1 MINSSTVYDCDTFAA
16 PSPGQVRDSTFN
28 PAFTVMTEPAS
39 HQTSR
44 QFSRADIARYYKETR
59 WQYRGLWTGR
69 DSLALH
75 YGYWDAET
83 QSHVAALHRMNEV
96 LADKAGISP
105 GTRVL
110 DAGCGWGG
118 SSIWLAQHRG
128 AIAHGINIEPEQI
141 DKAQEKARDADLSSL
156 ASFSINDYT
165 RSDFP
170 NQHFDVVWAI
180 ESVCHAAD
188 KRDFTREAFRV
199 LKPGGTLV
207 LADFFRSGRDLPGR
221 DEALL
226 QSWFHQWAVPD
237 LDSLVEFDTA
247 LTSAGFTEVDCEE
260 ATDRIRPSATRLN
273 RLGWSTAPAALLF
286 RLLRIHSADQ
296 HANWKSSILQ
306 QSSLRKGLWQY
317 GIFTARKPK

>member
-1 MINSSTVYDCDTFAA
+1 MLYVTGETPLA
-16 PSPGQVRDSTFN
+16 
-28 PAFTVMTEPAS
+28 TELE
-39 HQTSR
+39 
-44 QFSRADIARYYKETR
+44 RA
-59 WQYRGLWTGR
+59 
-69 DSLALH
+69 
-75 YGYWDAET
+75 
-83 QSHVAALHRMNEV
+83 
-96 LADKAGISP
+96 
-105 GTRVL
+105 
-110 DAGCGWGG
+110 
-118 SSIWLAQHRG
+118 
-128 AIAHGINIEPEQI
+128 
-141 DKAQEKARDADLSSL
+141 AQEAGLCMTPWSPDSSE
-156 ASFSINDYT
+156 
-165 RSDFP
+165 R
-170 NQHFDVVWAI
+170 
-180 ESVCHAAD
+180 
-188 KRDFTREAFRV
+188 
-199 LKPGGTLV
+199 GTLV

-317 GIFTARKPK
+317 GIFTARKPN